1 MLDDEMKVIVGN
13 FLKQKQS
20 KHHLLHLTERTM
32 QLKHPIFRLVSQNA
46 FKWVLDNAILLKLKR
61 G

>member
-1 MLDDEMKVIVGN
+1 MKVIVGN

-32 QLKHPIFRLVSQNA
+32 QLKHPIFKLVSQNA
-46 FKWVLDNAILLKLKR
+46 FRWVLDNAVLLKLKR